1 MPYTKECKKYFAY
14 GSNMFEARLR
24 DRIRSAKV
32 IGTYK
37 LPCHDLRFHKRSDKD
52 KSGKCD
58 AYETGNVAD
67 FILGRLFYIEE
78 SEECK
83 LDEYEG
89 LGTGYEKKSITV
101 GDDLGNAHDA
111 FTYYA
116 DCGYIETSLRPY
128 TWYREHVLAGAKEG
142 NFPAE
147 YIKKIK
153 AVSANKDPCPQRE
166 KKELDIHEK
175 AKK

>member
-1 MPYTKECKKYFAY
+1 
-14 GSNMFEARLR
+14 MFEARLR
-24 DRIRSAKV
+24 DRICSAKV

-37 LPCHDLRFHKRSDKD
+37 LQCHDLRFHKRSDKD

-83 LDEYEG
+83 LDKYEG

-101 GDDLGNAHDA
+101 VMTSATLMMLLL
-111 FTYYA
+111 TMRIA
-116 DCGYIETSLRPY
+116 DTLKLHCALYM
-128 TWYREHVLAGAKEG
+128 V
-142 NFPAE
+142 
-147 YIKKIK
+147 
-153 AVSANKDPCPQRE
+153 
-166 KKELDIHEK
+166 
-175 AKK
+175 